1 MKTNHFAAAFAG
13 AMLMH
18 TSASMALA
26 PDQPVQYHVKM
37 SGATAQDR
45 NLGQLFADLCVP
57 GSLDEYFDGPT
68 GNAGGN
74 HRAYF
79 CKIDSSKVT
88 GLSSSNPNVLF
99 SKTSTT
105 KTAGGNIGG
114 SGIGVNPVLLKLPV
128 DVMSINNGNCVAP
141 VTGEN
146 YWRCRITQPGDVSQI
161 VPDAGIS
168 DVNPSLFIG
177 ANTPTGVSP
186 VDAAQASR
194 LLTVKSGG
202 ALVFNT
208 PVTTQLR
215 NALQRAQIAAGNLAT
230 DCAGKETEA
239 CMPSLT
245 KAQIAS
251 LMTGAVANWEGVKIG
266 GRSLTEFAEGSTTDS
281 KVYICRRTNGS
292 GTGAT
297 INAKV
302 LDVPCSVAA
311 ANPLETSNDLIGP
324 VVRLN
329 AGSGNVDSCL
339 ADLNDGTNTGG
350 QNAAAVKAWAIG
362 VQSTERNAN
371 NKLNYRY
378 IKVDGFAPTL
388 ENAASNKYG
397 IVAEVTYQWLKTGG
411 PTGDI
416 AKIIA
421 RVATDAG
428 KPSIVA
434 KNNASYKYTWG
445 QAGYLA
451 VASEG
456 WAVTPGPF
464 DINNPVWAYTH
475 VDPQTGILDNC
486 RVPVLFK

>member
-1 MKTNHFAAAFAG
+1 MKSNHFIAAFAG

-18 TSASMALA
+18 TGASMALA
-26 PDQPVQYHVKM
+26 PTEQVQYEIKL
-37 SGATAQDR
+37 SGATAQDN
-45 NLGQLFADLCVP
+45 NLGLLFIDLCLA
-57 GSLDEYFDGPT
+57 GTLDEYRDGPT
-68 GNAGGN
+68 GGAGGN

-88 GLSSSNPNVLF
+88 GLSTTNPNVLF
-99 SKTSTT
+99 HKTSTT

-141 VTGEN
+141 VAGES
-146 YWRCRITQPGDVSQI
+146 YWRCRITQPGDVAPM
-161 VPDAGIS
+161 VPDAGVS
-168 DVNPSLFIG
+168 DVNPELFIG
-177 ANTPTGVSP
+177 SNTPTGVSP
-186 VDAAQASR
+186 VDATQASR

-215 NALQRAQIAAGNLAT
+215 NALQRAHIAAGNLAA
-230 DCAGKETEA
+230 DCVGKETEA
-239 CMPSLT
+239 CMPTMT
-245 KAQIAS
+245 KAEIAS
-251 LMTGAVANWEGVKIG
+251 VMAGNIPNWDGIKIG
-266 GRSLTEFAEGSTTDS
+266 GRNLTDFAEGSTTDS
-281 KVYICRRTNGS
+281 KVYLCRRTNGS
-292 GTGAT
+292 GTQAT

-311 ANPLETSNDLIGP
+311 SNPLETSNELIGP

-329 AGSGNVDSCL
+329 AGSGDVEKCL
-339 ADLNDGTNTGG
+339 ADLNDGTNTSG
-350 QNAAAVKAWAIG
+350 QNAAAVKGWAIG
-362 VQSTERNAN
+362 VQSTERNAS
-371 NKLNYRY
+371 NKLAYRY
-378 IKVDGFAPTL
+378 IKIDGVAPTI
-388 ENAASNKYG
+388 ENAAANKYR
-397 IVAEVTYQWLKTGG
+397 VAVEVTYQWLKTGG

-416 AKIIA
+416 AKIIS

-434 KNNASYKYTWG
+434 KNNASFKYTWG
-445 QAGYLA
+445 QGGYLA

-456 WAVTPGPF
+456 WPVTQGPF
-464 DINNPVWAYTH
+464 DINNPVTPYTH

-486 RVPVLFK
+486 RAPVLFK